1 MTVHM
6 TSSAGSRY
14 RPWDVVVVPFPY
26 SEQQQSVVR
35 PGVIVSTPRLHQK
48 TRMYYV
54 AMVTNAAHAPWDGD
68 VAISNLKGAGLP
80 VPSIVRPAKLA
91 TIDESAIVRAVGSLP
106 TKDRAKVLDSLSA
119 FLAS

>member
-1 MTVHM
+1 MT
-6 TSSAGSRY
+6 TSAVNKY
-14 RPWDVVVVPFPY
+14 RPWDVVIVPFPY

-54 AMVTNAAHAPWDGD
+54 AMITNAQHAAWDGD
-68 VAISNLKGAGLP
+68 VEVSNLKGAGLP

-91 TIDESAIVRAVGSLP
+91 TVDESVIVRAIGSLP
-106 TKDRAKVLDSLSA
+106 SKDRVKVLESLTA

>member
-1 MTVHM
+1 M
-6 TSSAGSRY
+6 TSSAVSRF

-26 SEQQQSVVR
+26 SEQRQSVVR

-54 AMVTNAAHAPWDGD
+54 AMITNAQHQAWEGD
-68 VAISNLKGAGLP
+68 VPISNLKGAGLP

-106 TKDRAKVLDSLSA
+106 TKDRAKVLESLHG
-119 FLAS
+119 FLVS